1 MKVIAIA
8 IWFIITPV
16 VVILACHMM
25 TLPNI
30 FVNITGVAIIGL
42 YSWLSIKTEH
52 FTSIK
57 LINKKSNENN

>member
-16 VVILACHMM
+16 VVILVCHMM